1 VTIVGYLINDIGSP
15 FPSFRATW
23 WGEVCCEYKL
33 RDMTVCWSEEET
45 FILSD
50 LVVSLLVS
58 HYTPMCPKN
67 TAITQLLEGLQC
79 NLMGVISIM
88 Y

>member
-1 VTIVGYLINDIGSP
+1 MTIVGYLTNAIRSP
-15 FPSFRATW
+15 SSRSFQATW

-33 RDMTVCWSEEET
+33 RDMNVCWT
-45 FILSD
+45 FLLSD

-58 HYTPMCPKN
+58 HYTPMCPKS

>member
-1 VTIVGYLINDIGSP
+1 MYVGVRSRHL
-15 FPSFRATW
+15 F
-23 WGEVCCEYKL
+23 
-33 RDMTVCWSEEET
+33 
-45 FILSD
+45 LSD

-58 HYTPMCPKN
+58 HYTPMCPKS